1 MISQN
6 ILLLSSLLLLL
17 LLNLGYASNGP
28 VPGSMKAQKQ
38 ENMSSRAI
46 VPGFSVREPTEL
58 YFPKKTFLYRCL
70 YGCLPP
76 PNITFSK
83 KHHHH
88 HHHPP
93 PPSPSPSPSPSPF
106 PFPPPLNQHH
116 HHHHH
121 PPHHHH
127 HHPPP
132 HRRHQPKPNT
142 IMDQPKPMQ
151 KGKQDGH

>member
-17 LLNLGYASNGP
+17 LLHLGYASNGP

-38 ENMSSRAI
+38 ENMSSHAI
-46 VPGFSVREPTEL
+46 VLGFSVWEPSEL
-58 YFPKKTFLYRCL
+58 YFPKKPLLYRCL

-88 HHHPP
+88 HRRHHHSPPP
-93 PPSPSPSPSPSPF
+93 PPSPS

-116 HHHHH
+116 HHRS
-121 PPHHHH
+121 PRPH
-127 HHPPP
+127 